1 MRKIELSRQKNIR
14 DLGGF
19 VGFEGK
25 TVKYGC
31 FYRGGVI
38 KRATEEDLTI
48 LKSMHITDIVDFR
61 GEEEFSNIPDIKLEG
76 VRYHNL
82 PAIEERVAKQDKDD
96 EDGNL
101 IWFVREGTSGLEHMK
116 QQYRNL
122 INDKKSQWAYREF
135 FKILMQENVSVY
147 FHCSQGKDR
156 AGLAAFFIEVA
167 LGVHFDDIRNDYLLS
182 NVAMQEKLDRL
193 IFGVKSKSFY
203 NQNYHQSLLD
213 VFSAKLEYLYAAIE
227 ELDSKY
233 GGPIN
238 YLQNV
243 LNVDIDLFRRM
254 YLEQ

>member
-1 MRKIELSRQKNIR
+1 MKIYELSKQKNIR
-14 DLGGF
+14 DLGGLI
-19 VGFEGK
+19 GFEGK
-25 TVKYGC
+25 TIRYGC
-31 FYRGGVI
+31 FYRGGVL
-38 KRATEEDLTI
+38 KKVSDDDLGI

-61 GEEEFSNIPDIKLEG
+61 GEEEFTNIPDIKLEG

-82 PAIEERVAKQDKDD
+82 PAIEERVAKEDRND

-101 IWFVREGTSGLEHMK
+101 IWFVREGVSGLEHMK

-122 INDKKSQWAYREF
+122 INDKKSQDAYRDF
-135 FKILMQENVSVY
+135 FKILMQDNVSVY

-182 NVAMQEKLDRL
+182 NVAMREKLDRL

-203 NQNYHQSLLD
+203 NENYHQSLLD

-227 ELDSKY
+227 EMDNNY
-233 GGPIN
+233 DGPLN
-238 YLQNV
+238 YIQNV
-243 LNVDIDLFRRM
+243 LGVDIDLFRKK
-254 YLEQ
+254 YLE

>member
-1 MRKIELSRQKNIR
+1 MKIYELSKQKNIR
-14 DLGGF
+14 DLGGLI
-19 VGFEGK
+19 GFEGK
-25 TVKYGC
+25 TIRYGC
-31 FYRGGVI
+31 FYRGGVL
-38 KRATEEDLTI
+38 KKVSDDDLVI

-61 GEEEFSNIPDIKLEG
+61 GEEEFTNIPDIKLEG

-82 PAIEERVAKQDKDD
+82 PAIEERVAKEDRND

-101 IWFVREGTSGLEHMK
+101 IWFVREGVSGLEHMK

-122 INDKKSQWAYREF
+122 INDKKSQDAYRDF
-135 FKILMQENVSVY
+135 FKILMQDNVSVY

-182 NVAMQEKLDRL
+182 NVAMREKLDRL

-203 NQNYHQSLLD
+203 NENYHQSLLD

-227 ELDSKY
+227 EMDNNY
-233 GGPIN
+233 DGPLN
-238 YLQNV
+238 YIQNV
-243 LNVDIDLFRRM
+243 LGVDIDLFRKK
-254 YLEQ
+254 YLE

>member
-1 MRKIELSRQKNIR
+1 MKKIELSHQKNVR
-14 DLGGF
+14 DLGGL

-25 TVKYGC
+25 HIKYGC
-31 FYRGGVI
+31 FYRGGVL
-38 KRATEEDLTI
+38 KKVDDHDLEI

-61 GEEEFSNIPDIKLEG
+61 GEEEFTNIPDVKLDG
-76 VRYHNL
+76 VRYHNF

-101 IWFVREGTSGLEHMK
+101 IWFVRASASGFEHMK

-135 FKILMQENVSVY
+135 FKVLMQDNSSTY

-182 NVAMQEKLDRL
+182 NAAMEAKLDRL

-203 NQNYHQSLLD
+203 NQDYHKSLVD

-227 ELDSKY
+227 ELDNNY

-238 YLQNV
+238 YIQNV
-243 LNVDIDLFRRM
+243 LGLDIDAFRKK
-254 YLEQ
+254 YLE